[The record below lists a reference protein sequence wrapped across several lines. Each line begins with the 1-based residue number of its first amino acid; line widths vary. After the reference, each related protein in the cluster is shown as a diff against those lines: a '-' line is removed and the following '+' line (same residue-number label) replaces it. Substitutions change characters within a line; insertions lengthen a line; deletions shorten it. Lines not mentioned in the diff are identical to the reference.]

1 MKIQTFSDYSYPYI
15 QFDGCVILLHR
26 HCNDR
31 KFLMCVVLY
40 HSLANRH
47 SCLTPAKNEGIDID
61 SSGPIAERM
70 INQQVIF
77 VYP

>member
-1 MKIQTFSDYSYPYI
+1 
-15 QFDGCVILLHR
+15 
-26 HCNDR
+26 
-31 KFLMCVVLY
+31 MCVVLY